1 MNIAKK
7 KTISWIAFM
16 LLVLFLVSVC
26 QSWAAKVKYTD
37 HDPPTG
43 IRTGFVKDVWLPAIE
58 EFSNGQIEIQDFW
71 GGTLLGSKEVLNGV
85 GDGITQMG
93 FVYPGHYPGQLAVHT
108 IFKLFPRGPAKFS
121 DMVWFYRKVYEEVP
135 ELNEELKKANIKV
148 LMITAGL
155 PGAFC
160 GTKEIN
166 SLDDIQGDKWRA
178 SGKWAL
184 RFLENAG
191 AVPVS
196 VPWGD
201 IYMALQTGTIKG
213 CFTNYDGIHMMK
225 FDEVAPNLLVSKELW
240 FAIPFLHVVNLDWY
254 EKQPEVVRKALE
266 KASVMAEEKFA
277 NIYDKAFD
285 QIMAEQKAAG
295 VVVTTMSEAD
305 VAKWENK
312 SELAKLQAQ
321 WVAEA
326 EKNGLTTAK
335 SVMEKV
341 RAIHQQAMER

>member
-1 MNIAKK
+1 MRTVKK
-7 KTISWIAFM
+7 QAIYWVGVALM
-16 LLVLFLVSVC
+16 VLCVSAAC
-26 QSWAAKVKYTD
+26 QAGASKVKYTD
-37 HDPPTG
+37 HDPPHG
-43 IRTGFVKDVWLPAIE
+43 IRTSFVKDVWLPAIE
-58 EFSNGQIEIQDFW
+58 EYADGQIKIQDFW

-121 DMVWFYRKVYEEVP
+121 DMVWFYRKVYQQVP
-135 ELNEELKKANIKV
+135 ELGEELKKANIKV
-148 LMITAGL
+148 VMITAGL

-160 GTKEIN
+160 GTREIT
-166 SLDDIQGDKWRA
+166 SLDDIKGDKWRA

-254 EKQPEVVRKALE
+254 EKQPESVQKAIE
-266 KASVMAEEKFA
+266 KASAMAEEKFGA
-277 NIYDKAFD
+277 IYDKAFD
-285 QIMAEQKAAG
+285 QVMAEQKASG
-295 VVVTTMSEAD
+295 FKVTTMSDAD

-312 SELAKLQAQ
+312 EELAKLQAQ

-326 EKNGLTTAK
+326 EKNGLKTAQA
-335 SVMEKV
+335 VMDKV